1 MKLKLV
7 PKRVFATHQIKK
19 CLVCQ
24 KSIYPDDL
32 KNAFKVTTGY
42 MKNGVFIQNR
52 PSQYAHLDCFEEFE
66 KIDI

>member
-7 PKRVFATHQIKK
+7 PKRIFGTEQIQK
-19 CLVCQ
+19 CIVCQ
-24 KSIYPDDL
+24 KSIYSEDL
-32 KNAFKVTTGY
+32 KNAFKIKTGY

-66 KIDI
+66 KL